1 MQVDALGRS
10 VQVAVRIGFH
20 EHVDYSPLV
29 EDIFQ
34 GRAEIKNGYAW
45 INERPGWGI
54 EFNEALAA
62 RYPPT
67 DDNPRWT
74 VSRLPDGSIWRP

>member
-1 MQVDALGRS
+1 MAANVHLDVALHNFGIQEWAFRS
-10 VQVAVRIGFH
+10 AIEEEMFPGTPRVR
-20 EHVDYSPLV
+20 
-29 EDIFQ
+29 Q
-34 GRAEIKNGYAW
+34 GYAYP
-45 INERPGWGI
+45 NDRPGWGI

-62 RYPPT
+62 KYPPT